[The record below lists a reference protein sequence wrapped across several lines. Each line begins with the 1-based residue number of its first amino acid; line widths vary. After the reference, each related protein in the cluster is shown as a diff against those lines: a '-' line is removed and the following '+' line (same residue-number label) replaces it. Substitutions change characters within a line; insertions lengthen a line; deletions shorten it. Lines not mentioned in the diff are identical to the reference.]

1 MAGRTAQDQRPD
13 DDGDVGVRHRL
24 VGSYRLDDS
33 DEHFMERLNDALAQ
47 FEEES
52 YGAEVGGS
60 MPGIFV
66 VGAPRT
72 GTTLLVQLLASHL
85 EIGWISN
92 LAAAFWRAPCTGIR
106 LHRRLLGDDL
116 DSSFH
121 SRAGR
126 TDTIAE
132 PHEFGYFWTRL
143 LGHGLTEPEP
153 GSSVDWAA
161 ARQTLSHMNRAWGRP
176 IIYKAFQLGFH
187 VTEAVAAMPRSLFV
201 HVRRDPV
208 DTALSILRTRVA
220 MTGSDETW
228 ISLRPR
234 GFEAYLDRAPA
245 EQAAWQVLAI
255 ESTLSRQLEQV
266 PEANVVELDF
276 DDLARRPGAVLE
288 RVRTALETQG
298 RPVPRRR
305 QPPAGFT
312 PGRAADG
319 SARRVEVAAAI
330 ERIRADGVG

>member
-1 MAGRTAQDQRPD
+1 MTWRAPPPQRPD
-13 DDGDVGVRHRL
+13 GDGDLRHRL
-24 VGSYRLDDS
+24 VGSHRLDES
-33 DEHFMERLNDALAQ
+33 DERFMERLNDALAQ

-52 YGAEVGGS
+52 CAAEVEGS
-60 MPGIFV
+60 LPGIFV

-116 DSSFH
+116 ESSFH

-126 TDTIAE
+126 TDAITE
-132 PHEFGYFWTRL
+132 PHEFGYFWTHL

-153 GSSVDWAA
+153 GSRVDWPAT
-161 ARQTLSHMNRAWGRP
+161 RRTLLHMNRAWGRP
-176 IIYKAFQLGFH
+176 IVYKAFQLGFH
-187 VTEAVAAMPRSLFV
+187 VTEAVAAMPGSLFV

-208 DTALSILRTRVA
+208 DTALSIIRTRIA
-220 MTGSDETW
+220 MTGSDENW

-234 GFEAYLDRAPA
+234 GFEAYLDRAPTR
-245 EQAAWQVLAI
+245 QVAWQVLAI
-255 ESTLSRQLEQV
+255 ESMLTRQLEQL
-266 PEANVVELDF
+266 PAANVVELDF

-298 RPVPRRR
+298 CPAPQRR
-305 QPPAGFT
+305 QPPDGFA
-312 PGRAADG
+312 PSRAADR
-319 SARRVEVAAAI
+319 SARRVEVEAAI
-330 ERIRADGVG
+330 EQVRADGLR

>member
-1 MAGRTAQDQRPD
+1 MAERTSQALRPGDAD
-13 DDGDVGVRHRL
+13 DVRHRL
-24 VGSYRLDDS
+24 VGSYRLDES
-33 DEHFMERLNDALAQ
+33 DEQFMERLNDALAR
-47 FEEES
+47 FEEEG
-52 YGAEVGGS
+52 YAAEAEGS
-60 MPGIFV
+60 LPGIFV

-72 GTTLLVQLLASHL
+72 GTTLVVQLLASHL

-126 TDTIAE
+126 TDTITE
-132 PHEFGYFWTRL
+132 PHEFGYFWRRL

-153 GSSVDWAA
+153 GSRVDWPT
-161 ARQTLSHMNRAWGRP
+161 ARRTLLHMNRAWGRP

-187 VTEAVAAMPRSLFV
+187 ITEAVAAMPRSLFV

-220 MTGSDETW
+220 MTGSDESW

-234 GFEAYLDRAPA
+234 GFEAFLDRAPA
-245 EQAAWQVLAI
+245 EQVAWQVLSI
-255 ESTLSRQLEQV
+255 EKGLTRQLEQL
-266 PEANVVELDF
+266 PEANVVEIDF
-276 DDLARRPGAVLE
+276 DELARRPGAVLA

-298 RPVPRRR
+298 CSVPRRR
-305 QPPAGFT
+305 QPPEGFT
-312 PGRAADG
+312 PDRAADR
-319 SARRVEVAAAI
+319 SSRRVEVSAAI
-330 ERIRADGVG
+330 ERMRASGLG